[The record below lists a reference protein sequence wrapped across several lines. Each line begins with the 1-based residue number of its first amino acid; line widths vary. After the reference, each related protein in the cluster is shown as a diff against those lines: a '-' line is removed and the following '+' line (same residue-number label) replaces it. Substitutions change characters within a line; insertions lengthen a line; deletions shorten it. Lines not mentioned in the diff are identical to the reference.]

1 MTSAKDNTTAPASN
15 AFVAPTLFAP
25 SKATVTSF
33 QGLAVHPLDPLLIG
47 AAEATSAG
55 EEKRRVQFNALIA
68 RARSRSI
75 DQSNITST
83 AATNAATTTPTNK
96 KRTLANDTTLAVA
109 LTTMPPVSSTN
120 HVVKRSR
127 PEKSDINTNS
137 NANANS
143 SKDNKEKDS
152 AATFVALSTSQESSP
167 LPSWLSKTNAS
178 SASSSS
184 SSLTLHDE
192 ILALVDLL
200 EPLADEDAR
209 RRDSI
214 ARLRHIVATQFGACN
229 VCVFGSLRAGCALP
243 ESDVDVTLLG
253 AQFPTG
259 SIRGRP
265 GAMAP
270 LRRLDQ
276 LLRASNQSFRGA
288 LRGARGPGVMGV
300 LALPNARVPI
310 IKWSDWQT
318 GVDMDISFNVGEGA
332 HTSQW
337 VRQRIDSWPCFRPL
351 LLVLKLLLK
360 QRGLADPANGG
371 VGSFTLAVML
381 ASFLNSRAKQYRTVQ
396 DRRANVSFDLAAP
409 LATADLGRMLREF
422 FHFFGLCFN
431 TMRCLVLETG
441 IGVRVSTE
449 HMLHVVNPIDP
460 TLNVAS
466 ASFRFDAVQEVFRH
480 CYLMLESEAPD
491 VRATFAT
498 PLARIVFATD
508 ALDER
513 RKMIDKGGKRS
524 GQRVLVDDPLPPKS
538 ASSKDDKRRGH
549 AANATDAADEFVV
562 HDDSSDEVIV
572 L

>member
-1 MTSAKDNTTAPASN
+1 MTSKQQSSTAPSN

-25 SKATVTSF
+25 SKATVASF

-47 AAEATSAG
+47 QDSGATPTSATD
-55 EEKRRVQFNALIA
+55 EKRRSQFNALIA

-75 DQSNITST
+75 DT
-83 AATNAATTTPTNK
+83 TNALPTTTTTTATTK
-96 KRTLANDTTLAVA
+96 KRTLAPSDTALAVA
-109 LTTMPPVSSTN
+109 LTTMPPVASSSSTTSTTTN
-120 HVVKRSR
+120 QVVKRSR
-127 PEKSDINTNS
+127 PEKQP
-137 NANANS
+137 S
-143 SKDNKEKDS
+143 S
-152 AATFVALSTSQESSP
+152 VALRTGQE
-167 LPSWLSKTNAS
+167 
-178 SASSSS
+178 SSSS
-184 SSLTLHDE
+184 SSTVPPWLRDKNKGNNANGAVTLHEE
-192 ILALVDLL
+192 ILALVELL
-200 EPLADEDAR
+200 EPLASEDAL

-265 GAMAP
+265 AAMAP

-288 LRGARGPGVMGV
+288 LRGARGPGVAGV

-337 VRQRIDSWPCFRPL
+337 VRQRIDAWPCFRPL

-409 LATADLGRMLREF
+409 LAAADLGRMLREF

-513 RKMIDKGGKRS
+513 RTLIETGGKRS
-524 GQRVLVDDPLPPKS
+524 GQRVLADDPLPPKVATDS
-538 ASSKDDKRRGH
+538 KRR
-549 AANATDAADEFVV
+549 AAATRAPVEAADEFVV
-562 HDDSSDEVIV
+562 HDESSDDVIV